1 LKPAPF
7 SYHRP
12 TSREEVDALLAEH
25 GEDARILAG
34 GQSLV
39 PILNFRLATPGHLV
53 DINHLAEE
61 RSEPRSD
68 GHAVSI
74 PPLMRQERAERS
86 AVVTEQLPLLEEAV
100 RFVGHP
106 AIRSRGTVVGSITH
120 ADPAAE
126 LPAVL
131 ATLGGEIVARRAGG
145 QRTISA
151 GDFFTGPLENS
162 LAAEE
167 WVEEVRIPVQRD
179 GGAFEEFAQR
189 SGDYALCG
197 VAAVVE
203 RNGGG
208 CAVTLA
214 YLGVGDVA
222 RRLELT
228 SLDHDDIEGGVLEEA
243 IHELV
248 ATELDPGD
256 DVHASAAY
264 RRHLAVNLAV
274 RAVRRAVGAKR

>member
-25 GEDARILAG
+25 GEEARILAG

-53 DINHLAEE
+53 DINRLAEE
-61 RSEPRSD
+61 GSEPQSD
-68 GHAVSI
+68 GHVLSI

-86 AVVTEQLPLLEEAV
+86 AVVADLLPLLEEAV

-106 AIRSRGTVVGSITH
+106 AIRSRGTVVGSIAH

-131 ATLGGEIVARRAGG
+131 AALGGEIVSRRAGG
-145 QRTISA
+145 RRTISA

-162 LAAEE
+162 LEPEE
-167 WVEEVRIPVQRD
+167 WVEEVRIPVQR
-179 GGAFEEFAQR
+179 GAGAFEEFAQR

-197 VAAVVE
+197 VAVVVE

-214 YLGVGDVA
+214 YLGVGDIA
-222 RRLELT
+222 RRLELE
-228 SLDHDDIEGGVLEEA
+228 SLDPDDIEGRGLEEA
-243 IHELV
+243 MHELV

-274 RAVRRAVGAKR
+274 RAVRRAAGAQR